1 MTNYEQSIKNFNT
14 YQKAVP
20 EIINKA
26 SSDAKKDSLNAIDT
40 LLLIDSR
47 LDEVADKIGAPLLLF
62 EEEKEWA
69 NNQRKPFIKN
79 AMIQIHKQIVYL
91 AQTSM
96 FPKAAIDEYMES
108 LKENGLDVHNGLK
121 REFNENTNFALDFF
135 DDPSNYIGK
144 K

>member
-20 EIINKA
+20 GIINKA

-69 NNQRKPFIKN
+69 KKKN
-79 AMIQIHKQIVYL
+79 LKLRTGKI
-91 AQTSM
+91 AQ
-96 FPKAAIDEYMES
+96 Y
-108 LKENGLDVHNGLK
+108 
-121 REFNENTNFALDFF
+121 
-135 DDPSNYIGK
+135 
-144 K
+144 